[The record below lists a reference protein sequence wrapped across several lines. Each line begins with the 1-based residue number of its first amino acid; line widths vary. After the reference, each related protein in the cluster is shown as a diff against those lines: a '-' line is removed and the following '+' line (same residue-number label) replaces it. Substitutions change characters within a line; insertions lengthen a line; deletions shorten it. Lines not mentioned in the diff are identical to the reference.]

1 MESIYFT
8 HGVKGKNECRLE
20 FYHAGGQQLYVQLS
34 GTVKGICSDIPLDP
48 DGIAK
53 VIQVLRGERESID
66 DGKGIFGKD
75 IDENKVFRLRHKIDP
90 VPCFVFTI
98 VTVDADTKKD
108 IKGEWD
114 SLSFT
119 ATPSEALALQF
130 ALQGFLASLLVTEY

>member
-8 HGVKGKNECRLE
+8 HGGKGKTECRLE
-20 FYHAGGQQLYVQLS
+20 FYHAGGQQLYVQLW
-34 GTVKGICSDIPLDP
+34 GTVNGICSDIPLDP

-75 IDENKVFRLRHKIDP
+75 IDEHKVFRLRHKVEPIP
-90 VPCFVFTI
+90 GYEFTI
-98 VTVDADTKKD
+98 ATVADDTTD
-108 IKGEWD
+108 WKGEKD
-114 SLSFT
+114 LITFT

>member
-8 HGVKGKNECRLE
+8 HGGKGKNECRLE

-34 GTVKGICSDIPLDP
+34 GTVNGICSDIPLDP

-53 VIQVLRGERESID
+53 VIQVLRGESESID

-75 IDENKVFRLRHKIDP
+75 IDENKVFRLRHKVEPIP
-90 VPCFVFTI
+90 GYEFTI
-98 VTVDADTKKD
+98 VTVADDTAD
-108 IKGEWD
+108 WKGEKD
-114 SLSFT
+114 LIAFT

-130 ALQGFLASLLVTEY
+130 ALQGFLANLLVTEY

>member
-75 IDENKVFRLRHKIDP
+75 IDEHKVFRLSNKVEPIS
-90 VPCFVFTI
+90 CYEFTI
-98 VTVDADTKKD
+98 VTVADDTTGW
-108 IKGEWD
+108 KGEKD
-114 SLSFT
+114 LITFT

>member
-34 GTVKGICSDIPLDP
+34 GTVNGICSDIPLDP

-53 VIQVLRGERESID
+53 VIQVLRGDRESID

-75 IDENKVFRLRHKIDP
+75 IDENKVFRLRNKVEPIP
-90 VPCFVFTI
+90 GYEFTI
-98 VTVDADTKKD
+98 VTVADDTTGW
-108 IKGEWD
+108 KGEKD
-114 SLSFT
+114 LITFT